1 MESNASHPDP
11 QYRNIS
17 VGLLDLLRLK
27 TEPHRNTEERRDAH
41 VSCAFKRKKKD
52 IKTQIAFVHRQ
63 TRLVQ
68 NDLFLQVLPTFI
80 FQT

>member
-1 MESNASHPDP
+1 MKDYQKNRTTFGEQRVHPDL

-41 VSCAFKRKKKD
+41 VSEPGAFKRKKIYQNTKC
-52 IKTQIAFVHRQ
+52 ICSQ
-63 TRLVQ
+63 TNKVG
-68 NDLFLQVLPTFI
+68 TK
-80 FQT
+80 